1 MCRTIDIEDDNVA
14 EPEEERFTVTLDSND
29 PDVDTDS
36 PDQAD
41 VIIIDDDGKHTPL
54 YNVSVYLLLYS
65 CSFFFQIF
73 YSKKKYF
80 AQFLY

>member
-29 PDVDTDS
+29 PDVDTGS

-54 YNVSVYLLLYS
+54 YNVSVYYTVVLSPKKIFPQNFLLLGEN
-65 CSFFFQIF
+65 
-73 YSKKKYF
+73 
-80 AQFLY
+80 